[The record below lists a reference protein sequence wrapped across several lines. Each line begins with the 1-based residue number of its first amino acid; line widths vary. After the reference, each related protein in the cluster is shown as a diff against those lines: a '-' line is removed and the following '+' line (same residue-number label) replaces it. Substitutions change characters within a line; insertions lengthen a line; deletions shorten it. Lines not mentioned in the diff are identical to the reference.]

1 MIQLKVY
8 IQGNFP
14 LHRNSCPVLL
24 PSIYNSLLISDHNL
38 RRNLLLSYFH
48 DCNLGKSFSCYL
60 SSSPLCHFVDL
71 SIFNF
76 LHIINLQ
83 GIALPEFNE
92 RKQFTM
98 KTKRFKNLCPHTN
111 SEMEISVLY
120 QEVPMTGTLTKH
132 FKKSDFICPKLS
144 ACPYG
149 QKKCPVFLSAPTSL

>member
-1 MIQLKVY
+1 MLSDVTKLSTDKITV
-8 IQGNFP
+8 I
-14 LHRNSCPVLL
+14 PVKIFV
-24 PSIYNSLLISDHNL
+24 SI
-38 RRNLLLSYFH
+38 
-48 DCNLGKSFSCYL
+48 
-60 SSSPLCHFVDL
+60 SSSPPCHFVDL

-120 QEVPMTGTLTKH
+120 QEVPMTGTLTRH
-132 FKKSDFICPKLS
+132 FKKVDFTCPKFS
-144 ACPYG
+144 ECPYD
-149 QKKCPVFLSAPTSL
+149 KRDCALFRSAQTSF

>member
-1 MIQLKVY
+1 ML
-8 IQGNFP
+8 
-14 LHRNSCPVLL
+14 
-24 PSIYNSLLISDHNL
+24 
-38 RRNLLLSYFH
+38 FH
-48 DCNLGKSFSCYL
+48 TLA
-60 SSSPLCHFVDL
+60 SPPCHFVDL
-71 SIFNF
+71 SIFGSF
-76 LHIINLQ
+76 RIINLQ
-83 GIALPEFNE
+83 GTAIPKSYE

-98 KTKRFKNLCPHTN
+98 KTKHFKNLCPHTN

>member
-1 MIQLKVY
+1 MLSDVTKLSTDKITV
-8 IQGNFP
+8 I
-14 LHRNSCPVLL
+14 PVKIFV
-24 PSIYNSLLISDHNL
+24 SI
-38 RRNLLLSYFH
+38 
-48 DCNLGKSFSCYL
+48 
-60 SSSPLCHFVDL
+60 SSSPPCHFVGL
-71 SIFNF
+71 LIFNF

-98 KTKRFKNLCPHTN
+98 KTKHFKNLCPHTN

>member
-1 MIQLKVY
+1 MITIWANVFLITY
-8 IQGNFP
+8 LP
-14 LHRNSCPVLL
+14 HLPV
-24 PSIYNSLLISDHNL
+24 I
-38 RRNLLLSYFH
+38 
-48 DCNLGKSFSCYL
+48 
-60 SSSPLCHFVDL
+60 FVKFT
-71 SIFNF
+71 IFNSF
-76 LHIINLQ
+76 RIINLQ
-83 GIALPEFNE
+83 GTAIPKSYE

-98 KTKRFKNLCPHTN
+98 KTKHFKNLCPHTN

>member
-1 MIQLKVY
+1 MYIFLKQELPLLQNLECVY
-8 IQGNFP
+8 I
-14 LHRNSCPVLL
+14 S
-24 PSIYNSLLISDHNL
+24 
-38 RRNLLLSYFH
+38 
-48 DCNLGKSFSCYL
+48 
-60 SSSPLCHFVDL
+60 SSSPPCHFVDL

-120 QEVPMTGTLTKH
+120 QEVPMTGTLTQT
-132 FKKSDFICPKLS
+132 FQKS
-144 ACPYG
+144 
-149 QKKCPVFLSAPTSL
+149 